1 MQKLERLSYEFFTLL
16 PKRLGVV
23 WIERIWAYTTGH
35 GLTGYRVGH
44 DLRNVAI
51 FAIFA
56 ADLIMTC
63 NDTGQYRSCGS
74 LRNRLPP
81 ERCLALG
88 RELPIPLFDNLL
100 YLTRINVTGQFGLY
114 HSWMHSGSADRTIAV
129 PFVEC

>member
-1 MQKLERLSYEFFTLL
+1 
-16 PKRLGVV
+16 
-23 WIERIWAYTTGH
+23 
-35 GLTGYRVGH
+35 
-44 DLRNVAI
+44 
-51 FAIFA
+51 
-56 ADLIMTC
+56 MTC

-81 ERCLALG
+81 ERDLALG